1 MSTRVKVLKSC
12 FVTLLLCTCFS
23 SAYVFAEE
31 NEKYLTPITRHAAIS
46 TNKAVDEANYK
57 RTDTFLSKY
66 FDPSLP
72 LSFLDHGVDSPGQ
85 PFRTKPT
92 MMVRNTDGTRIYVAL
107 TGDEAE
113 PGYRIAVID
122 PDAAP
127 HIIEYLKCGPAP
139 AGLYFDNTS
148 NYLYVSYLYA
158 NYISVFNPSTSSEIG
173 RISLNINGFD
183 RYFNQSI
190 TPGSEGKK
198 LYITNKMMGSL
209 IEVTLNESRTSAI
222 ELFEIP
228 IYNDNILSDT
238 SDEPENSPLGLIAE
252 PNRLDPFA
260 FGISRAASPPKLKRR
275 LTQVNPHNVVIA
287 NNVVLR
293 KGGKT
298 DLAYVANMNGLG
310 ISIVDLKK
318 KSQIASIDLNSPA
331 FSITKFDSP
340 NSRYVFIGTGSR
352 FANGFEDV
360 RSEIAVIDIVKDPTS
375 LIARF
380 TADVS
385 MPSGPLGAIGFA
397 RPVDPVGPSAYQSS
411 FAMSTIVR
419 GSASVNRNRDFLPEL
434 RMGGLPTGMAVLNRI
449 LYVSYGTSDEIYSYF
464 INTDPAHW
472 SDILRFRDRKPTNI
486 IGDLFPTRSVQNQL
500 NFKPDKYGQIHANI
514 FENGSTVTPNTN
526 SADPLTGSNEPE
538 YFVGRYPVSPI
549 SDPEKHRLYTL
560 SKLGEWVSFFDVP
573 DDGTIALSPRRG
585 VSVRGT
591 RTGGLTPQFPAT
603 LSELGEDF
611 YTTSRISLDRQISCV
626 FCHPSTN
633 TDSKVWD
640 TRSSPGF
647 TRRDVLTNRN
657 LRDTPPY
664 GHSGTRSNLE
674 MCSRIFSFLPRSFFG
689 ATLSPGDV
697 GFRDANNDGKRDKAD
712 IGRPQVDI
720 NRDAMLVFERAGIGA
735 SYIGAALTAFMEA
748 EPRLLPN
755 PFKSTG
761 KNTNQYIP
769 IRISN
774 QIVTGDA
781 KKGEKL
787 FNELKCTVC
796 HPSPL
801 YTNNRTFTRYNNIKT
816 GMESI
821 LKPNRADMV
830 MRDIDN
836 DGILDGVVISFED
849 SSFGPGSA
857 KMPAELRLLPNADV
871 TAKVFGNIAFPVQRS
886 EENQMDPNPYVFVS
900 NNYGEDYFPYNEEI
914 TAYVARSIFPIDSD
928 NLYLKENQGNGNG
941 RLLGNEPLIG
951 NDADVIT
958 TGSDG
963 RNLNVPSLRN
973 AWDSAPYLH
982 HGRASNFYE
991 LVNPESEFNFPRDRN
1006 SGEITGSPINR
1017 HGALEK
1023 IKGNENALRALAAFL
1038 QTIE

>member
-1 MSTRVKVLKSC
+1 MSIRLKVLKFW
-12 FVTLLLCTCFS
+12 FVIQVIFVCFS
-23 SAYVFAEE
+23 AAYVFAEADE
-31 NEKYLTPITRHAAIS
+31 HYLTPVTQHVAIS
-46 TNKAVDEANYK
+46 RKGAVDEANYK
-57 RTDTFLSKY
+57 STTSFLSKNY
-66 FDPSLP
+66 NPSRP

-92 MMVRNTDGTRIYVAL
+92 AMVKNTDGSRIYVAL

-113 PGYRIAVID
+113 PGYQIAVID
-122 PDAAP
+122 PDVAP

-158 NYISVFNPSTSSEIG
+158 NYVSVFDSATSSEIG
-173 RISLNINGFD
+173 RILLTIKGSD

-190 TPGSEGKK
+190 TPGGGGKK

-209 IEVTLNESRTSAI
+209 IEVTLSDSRTSAVAI
-222 ELFEIP
+222 HEIP
-228 IYNDNILSDT
+228 LYNDNILSDT
-238 SDEPENSPLGLIAE
+238 SGEPEKSPVGLIAE

-260 FGISRAASPPKLKRR
+260 FGISRAASPPELKRR
-275 LTQVNPHNVVIA
+275 LTQVNPHNVVMA
-287 NNVVLR
+287 NGVTLSE
-293 KGGKT
+293 GGKT

-310 ISIVDLKK
+310 ISIVDLQKR
-318 KSQIASIDLNSPA
+318 SQIATIDLNSPA
-331 FSITKFDSP
+331 FSIAKYESP
-340 NSRYVFIGTGSR
+340 NRRYVFIGTGSR

-360 RSEIAVIDIVKDPTS
+360 RSEIAVIDIIEDPTS
-375 LIARF
+375 LISRF

-385 MPSGPLGAIGFA
+385 MPVGPLGAIGFA
-397 RPVDPVGPSAYQSS
+397 RPVDPAGPTAYQSS

-419 GSASVNRNRDFLPEL
+419 GNSSVNRNRDFLPEL
-434 RMGGLPTGMAVLNRI
+434 RMGGLPSGMAVLNKI
-449 LYVSYGTSDEIYSYF
+449 LYVSYATSDEIYSYF
-464 INTDPAHW
+464 INTEPAHW

-486 IGDLFPTRSVQNQL
+486 LGDVFPTRSVQNRL
-500 NFKPDKYGQIHANI
+500 SFKPDIYGQLYANI
-514 FENGSTVTPNTN
+514 FENGSIETPDAS
-526 SADPLTGSNEPE
+526 SANPLTGSNEPE
-538 YFVGRYPVSPI
+538 YFVGRFPI
-549 SDPEKHRLYTL
+549 SPLTDTEKHRLYIL
-560 SKLGEWVSFFDVP
+560 NKLGEWVSFFDVP

-585 VSVRGT
+585 VSVRVT
-591 RTGGLTPQFPAT
+591 RKGKLTPQFPAT

-640 TRSSPGF
+640 SMSSPGF

-674 MCSRIFSFLPRSFFG
+674 ICSRIFSFLPRSFFG
-689 ATLSPGDV
+689 ATLSPGDA

-735 SYIGAALTAFMEA
+735 SYIGAALTAFMES

-755 PFKSTG
+755 PFKLNG
-761 KNTNQYIP
+761 HIAEQHVP

-774 QIVTGDA
+774 QIVTGNA
-781 KKGEKL
+781 KQGEKL
-787 FNELKCTVC
+787 FGELKCTIC

-801 YTNNRTFTRYNNIKT
+801 FTNNRTFTRFNNIKN

-821 LKPNRADMV
+821 LDTNRGDMV
-830 MRDIDN
+830 MRDIDK
-836 DGILDGVVISFED
+836 DGILDGVVLSFED

-857 KMPAELRLLPNADV
+857 KTPAETRLLPNGGI
-871 TAKVFGNIAFPVQRS
+871 TSKVFGNIAFPVQRS
-886 EENQMDPNPYVFVS
+886 EENQMDINSHVFIS
-900 NNYGEDYFPYNEEI
+900 NNFGEDYFPYNKGR
-914 TAYVARSIFPIDSD
+914 RSYTSRSVFPIDSNNYSLD
-928 NLYLKENQGNGNG
+928 RQEGYGNG
-941 RLLGNEPLIG
+941 RLLANEPNIG
-951 NDADVIT
+951 NDQDVKSS
-958 TGSDG
+958 GSDG

-982 HGRASNFYE
+982 HGRASNLYE

-1006 SGEITGSPINR
+1006 SGEITGPPINR
-1017 HGALEK
+1017 HGALDK
-1023 IKGNENALRALAAFL
+1023 IKGDVNALRALAAYL